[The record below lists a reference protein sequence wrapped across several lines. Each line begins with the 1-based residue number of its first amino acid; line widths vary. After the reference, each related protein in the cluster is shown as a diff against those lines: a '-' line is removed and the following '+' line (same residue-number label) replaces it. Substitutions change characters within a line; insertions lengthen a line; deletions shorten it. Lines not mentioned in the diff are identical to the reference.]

1 MNTILWIFVAL
12 AFGLM
17 LFVSLS
23 EDIPD
28 ELGFLKA
35 KVVETQP
42 VPGGAKSVTQYKG
55 WTIKQGGGAAEFSR
69 SLDGQIQGNTVSG
82 PAPEIGILCAAGKL
96 DMRIDARRTTTG
108 ARTTPVE
115 LSGLGL
121 LEWQKGTDRNVFP
134 PDARAALG
142 AVLSQAA
149 PAVTLSYAEAGL
161 QRFTLN
167 IEGLKPLVDQLPA
180 SCRP

>member
-1 MNTILWIFVAL
+1 MNAILWIFVAL

-17 LFVSLS
+17 LFVSIS
-23 EDIPD
+23 DDIPD

-42 VPGGAKSVTQYKG
+42 GAKSTTQYKG

-69 SLDGQIQGNTVSG
+69 QLDGQIQGNTVTG

-96 DMRIDARRTTTG
+96 DMRIDARKLTTGVRTT
-108 ARTTPVE
+108 AVE
-115 LSGLGL
+115 LSGLGR

-142 AVLSQAA
+142 AILSQ
-149 PAVTLSYAEAGL
+149 PTSTVTLSYVEAGL

-167 IEGLKPLVDQLPA
+167 TDGLKPLVDQLPA
-180 SCRP
+180 SCKP

>member
-1 MNTILWIFVAL
+1 MNTILWIFIAL

-23 EDIPD
+23 DDIPE

-42 VPGGAKSVTQYKG
+42 GAPGAKSVTTYKG

-69 SLDGQIQGNTVSG
+69 ALDGQIQANTVSG

-96 DMRIDARRTTTG
+96 DMRIDTRRVTTG
-108 ARTTPVE
+108 NRTTPVE
-115 LSGLGL
+115 LAGLGSI
-121 LEWQKGTDRNVFP
+121 EWQKGADRNVFP

-142 AVLSQAA
+142 AVMAQGTPSI
-149 PAVTLSYAEAGL
+149 TLSYVEAGL

-167 IEGLKPLVDQLPA
+167 TDGLKPLIEQLPA
-180 SCRP
+180 GCRP